1 MITIILISAI
11 VYVSVGVVMSLAIYV
26 YSKGYRDE
34 DKVVVD
40 CFLWP
45 MIILGAG
52 VIATVPF
59 VKWVGDWILAR
70 GAKAE

>member
-11 VYVSVGVVMSLAIYV
+11 VYVSVGVIAAIILYV
-26 YSKGYRDE
+26 RCDGYRDADE
-34 DKVVVD
+34 VVGD

-45 MIILGAG
+45 LVVLGAG
-52 VIATVPF
+52 FILTGQF

-70 GAKAE
+70 RAKAE